1 MPREARVQNFSSVE
15 SVHLLG
21 YSLDVTVAPN
31 KMTRAGFKGGGANWA
46 VAKRPRG
53 AAAGRS

>member
-1 MPREARVQNFSSVE
+1 VPREARVQDFSLVE

-21 YSLDVTVAPN
+21 NSLDVTVAPN
-31 KMTRAGFKGGGANWA
+31 KMTRAGFKEGANWA
-46 VAKRPRG
+46 VAQRPRG